1 MSYLSPEVS
10 LTVTG
15 CVLRR
20 IIASTSTTAEPR
32 LFLVTKIGGLPDIIM
47 MGCEKL
53 YSLFKIHSCEDNTSS
68 ICTIDH
74 FATSRF

>member
-20 IIASTSTTAEPR
+20 IIAFTSTTAEAR
-32 LFLVTKIGGLPDIIM
+32 LFLVTKIRGLPDIIM
-47 MGCEKL
+47 VGCEKL
-53 YSLFKIHSCEDNTSS
+53 CLFFKIHSCEDNTPS
-68 ICTIDH
+68 ICTIYH
-74 FATSRF
+74 LATPRF